1 MMETLFQFELIGCCW
16 EGVSKYCELVTPHN
30 DYGKYLL
37 GGNFAF
43 WARWEVVFPCKILLV
58 TQPANLKKK
67 IRYWDANSTYSK
79 FCSFLHCKD
88 HIHSLLHKYEYT
100 PNFKQ
105 NASCLVKGYPS
116 IGMFSSLNVSWLR
129 YSGPPQGGLRNTTS
143 ADRVCAIDKKSAW
156 MNSILSATP
165 YTSALFLAH
174 SSLASS
180 ISIAITASYNRNQSN
195 TGRNSNDIVMQI
207 HVATVRGFTLC
218 GSQGELL

>member
-1 MMETLFQFELIGCCW
+1 MQTRQ
-16 EGVSKYCELVTPHN
+16 TA
-30 DYGKYLL
+30 
-37 GGNFAF
+37 NFA
-43 WARWEVVFPCKILLV
+43 ASYTVRITSTRSYIGMSTPLISNLAKHIVF
-58 TQPANLKKK
+58 
-67 IRYWDANSTYSK
+67 R
-79 FCSFLHCKD
+79 
-88 HIHSLLHKYEYT
+88 
-100 PNFKQ
+100 
-105 NASCLVKGYPS
+105 KGYPS

-143 ADRVCAIDKKSAW
+143 ADRVWAIDKKSAW

-195 TGRNSNDIVMQI
+195 TGRYSNDIVMQI